1 MFEAEGITVTLNRR
15 TLLEGVSLTAK
26 AGAITAI
33 VGPNG
38 SGKTTLLR
46 ALSGD
51 LPVSGTIRLNGQPIA
66 SIPGWKLASL
76 RAVLAQ
82 STPVGF
88 AFTVAEVVQL
98 GLGAAGPAMGQTQM
112 QARIAQA
119 RVEQAL
125 ALVGL
130 SGYDRR
136 LFPEL
141 SGGEQARVHLA
152 RVLVQ
157 LGAAHGPDG
166 PRWLLL
172 DEPVAALD
180 IGHQLQVMRLARD
193 FAAQGGGVIAVMHDL
208 NLTAQF
214 AASTALLAGGRL
226 LAQGPTAEVLTD
238 DRLSAAYRCP
248 IRLNRAPDSGRWFLP
263 QMAGADHG

>member
-1 MFEAEGITVTLNRR
+1 MLIAEGLTVSFARR
-15 TLLEGVSLTAK
+15 RNLPPVLEGVDFTARP
-26 AGAITAI
+26 GEVTAI

-51 LPVSGTIRLNGQPIA
+51 VPFLGAASLNGVAIA
-66 SIPGWKLASL
+66 RAPAWQLAAM

-88 AFTVAEVVQL
+88 AFTVLEVVRL
-98 GLGAAGPAMGQTQM
+98 GLGAGAGRETDPHA
-112 QARIAQA
+112 
-119 RVEQAL
+119 AL

-130 SGYDRR
+130 AGYEAR

-157 LGAAHGPDG
+157 LGAPIGPDG
-166 PRWLLL
+166 PRWLFL

-180 IGHQLQVMRLARD
+180 IRHQLQVMRLAQD
-193 FAAQGGGVIAVMHDL
+193 FARAGGGVVAVLHDL

-214 AASTALLAGGRL
+214 AASTALLAAGRL
-226 LAQGPTAEVLTD
+226 VAQGRTPEILSDA
-238 DRLSAAYRCP
+238 RLSAAYRCP
-248 IRLNRAPDSGRWFLP
+248 IRLNVAPEAGRWFLP
-263 QMAGADHG
+263 QMAGAAPV